1 MKKGGDNWNFE
12 TLIIKMGI
20 YEIGGVQMPTYMT
33 LIKYTQKGVENM
45 KDSPNRLD
53 AAKELFKSMGG
64 ELKSFHLAMGRF
76 DAVVIAEGP
85 DDETATKLAMTIGAG
100 GAIRTETFRVFPE
113 DEYRKIISELP

>member
-1 MKKGGDNWNFE
+1 MS
-12 TLIIKMGI
+12 
-20 YEIGGVQMPTYMT
+20 TYMT

-53 AAKELFKSMGG
+53 TAKELFKSMGG
-64 ELKSFHLAMGRF
+64 ELKSFYLTMGRY
-76 DAVVIAEGP
+76 DAVVISEGP
-85 DDETATKLAMTIGAG
+85 DDETATKLALTIGAA